1 MVEIPCCEE
10 NEKKSKDFLKS
21 FYNFT
26 GDNFRLVITWKTRKI
41 RTLFPIKE
49 KSLYPSCKIY
59 YGICDGGGDYA
70 VETKRNTKTRWSE
83 YNNPEHNSRLARHIF
98 RNVGHIITWT
108 ILAPAPKKRSMS
120 KNLEEEF
127 FILQLKPLLNEQR

>member
-70 VETKRNTKTRWSE
+70 VETKA
-83 YNNPEHNSRLARHIF
+83 PEEIHEQKLRRRIF
-98 RNVGHIITWT
+98 HSSVE
-108 ILAPAPKKRSMS
+108 A
-120 KNLEEEF
+120 
-127 FILQLKPLLNEQR
+127 FIK